1 MKTDD
6 SLASQLA
13 YGGFTPQG
21 ELYLRGRG
29 LTAAFEFRGFATH
42 SPEAMAAGNLA
53 CHRLF
58 ADGRLRPHIGAVYPL
73 ARVADALDDV
83 LHRRATGKL
92 VIDPTA
98 G

>member
-1 MKTDD
+1 
-6 SLASQLA
+6 
-13 YGGFTPQG
+13 
-21 ELYLRGRG
+21 
-29 LTAAFEFRGFATH
+29 
-42 SPEAMAAGNLA
+42 MAAGNLA
-53 CHRLF
+53 CHELF